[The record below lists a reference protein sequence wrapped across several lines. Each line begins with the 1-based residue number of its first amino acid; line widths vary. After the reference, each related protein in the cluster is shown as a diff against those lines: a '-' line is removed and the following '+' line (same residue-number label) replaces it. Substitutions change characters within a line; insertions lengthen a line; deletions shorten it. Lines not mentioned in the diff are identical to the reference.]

1 MFKYCSYEMF
11 ICNTLPKAINW
22 LTKLYN
28 NYIKTNKK
36 PKNLSTIITNSR
48 CSSTIHSIGDAKNI

>member
-11 ICNTLPKAINW
+11 ICNMLPKAINW

-48 CSSTIHSIGDAKNI
+48 CSSTIYRIGEVKNI